1 MVDEISPRS
10 GVLDCEQGGATFY
23 EENYKFRIMN
33 NVPFK
38 AASSRTEDY
47 SKLAQSNKY
56 FHGTTHDGSDIAVY
70 CGSRTMPPI
79 RTVAIFSSNV
89 YAIQKG
95 NLETCNWEKID
106 AIEFRGG
113 TLDSLFFSIDS
124 PYELVNG
131 AVQLSAPKSPFAFL
145 LIIMAPVY
153 MLNQATRHMK
163 LMI

>member
-38 AASSRTEDY
+38 ATSSRTEDY

-95 NLETCNWEKID
+95 NLETCNWKKSM
-106 AIEFRGG
+106 RLSSGV
-113 TLDSLFFSIDS
+113 
-124 PYELVNG
+124 EL
-131 AVQLSAPKSPFAFL
+131 
-145 LIIMAPVY
+145 
-153 MLNQATRHMK
+153 
-163 LMI
+163 

>member
-38 AASSRTEDY
+38 ATSSRTEDY

-70 CGSRTMPPI
+70 CGSRTMPPLGVWVKC
-79 RTVAIFSSNV
+79 RYDQNLHCFSPAAMDKNAS
-89 YAIQKG
+89 AQG
-95 NLETCNWEKID
+95 
-106 AIEFRGG
+106 F
-113 TLDSLFFSIDS
+113 
-124 PYELVNG
+124 
-131 AVQLSAPKSPFAFL
+131 QL
-145 LIIMAPVY
+145 
-153 MLNQATRHMK
+153 
-163 LMI
+163 

>member
-38 AASSRTEDY
+38 ATSSRTEDY

-79 RTVAIFSSNV
+79 
-89 YAIQKG
+89 
-95 NLETCNWEKID
+95 
-106 AIEFRGG
+106 
-113 TLDSLFFSIDS
+113 
-124 PYELVNG
+124 
-131 AVQLSAPKSPFAFL
+131 
-145 LIIMAPVY
+145 
-153 MLNQATRHMK
+153 
-163 LMI
+163 

>member
-38 AASSRTEDY
+38 ATSSRTEDY

-79 RTVAIFSSNV
+79 RTVAIFSSKHRCTRGTN
-89 YAIQKG
+89 
-95 NLETCNWEKID
+95 KI
-106 AIEFRGG
+106 
-113 TLDSLFFSIDS
+113 
-124 PYELVNG
+124 
-131 AVQLSAPKSPFAFL
+131 K
-145 LIIMAPVY
+145 
-153 MLNQATRHMK
+153 
-163 LMI
+163 

>member
-38 AASSRTEDY
+38 ATSSRTEDY

-79 RTVAIFSSNV
+79 RTVAIFLLMFMQFKKE
-89 YAIQKG
+89 ILK
-95 NLETCNWEKID
+95 
-106 AIEFRGG
+106 
-113 TLDSLFFSIDS
+113 
-124 PYELVNG
+124 LVIGKN
-131 AVQLSAPKSPFAFL
+131 
-145 LIIMAPVY
+145 
-153 MLNQATRHMK
+153 RCD
-163 LMI
+163 